1 MQQIQVLPASGKG
14 QKIRTQGHG
23 NNKLEGTRGELS
35 AQIVY
40 AVNQLSLHFNTIRKN
55 FTH

>member
-23 NNKLEGTRGELS
+23 NNKLEGTRGEFS